1 MNKTKIGIF
10 LSLLL
15 LVGLTSCGEQK
26 SNNKLMLN
34 EILIDNQ
41 NNFQDDY
48 GLHSAWIEIFNRSYG
63 SADLAGCL
71 LKVSSQPGDTVTYF
85 IPKGD
90 VLTLVKPRQHA
101 LFWADGEPNRGTFHT
116 SCKLNPETANWIGLF
131 DSGRNIIDQIV
142 VPANALGADQSYA
155 RISDGAAD
163 WEVKGGSK
171 DKYVT
176 PSTNNKTLDSNA
188 KMEKFEEHD
197 SVGIGMSISA
207 MSVVFCGL
215 ILLFVAFKVVGKV
228 AVNLSKRNA
237 MKAKGLFDSGRNII
251 DQIVVPANALGADQS
266 YARISDGAADWEVKG
281 GSKDKYVTPSTNN
294 KTLDSNAKMEKF
306 EEHDSVGIGMS
317 ISAMSVVF
325 CGLILLFVAF
335 KVVGKVAVNLS
346 KRNAMKAKGIDKVEA
361 KELSQAPGEVY
372 AAISMA
378 LHEMQDEVH
387 DVEETVLTITRVKRS
402 YSPWS
407 SKIYTLRENP
417 NRK

>member
-10 LSLLL
+10 LSLM
-15 LVGLTSCGEQK
+15 LVLGFCSSCKEQK
-26 SNNKLMLN
+26 SNNKLLLN
-34 EILIDNQ
+34 EVLV
-41 NNFQDDY
+41 NNESNYQDDY
-48 GLHSAWIEIFNRSYG
+48 GVHSAWIEIFNRSYG

-71 LKVSSQPGDTVTYF
+71 LKVSSQPGDTITYF

-116 SCKLNPETANWIGLF
+116 SFKLNPETANWIGLF

-142 VPANALGADQSYA
+142 VPANALGPDQSYA
-155 RISDGAAD
+155 RVSDGVAD
-163 WEVKGGSK
+163 WEVKGGSS

-176 PSTNNKTLDSNA
+176 PSTNNKTLNSNA

-197 SVGIGMSISA
+197 SAGIGMSISA

-215 ILLFVAFKVVGKV
+215 ILLF
-228 AVNLSKRNA
+228 
-237 MKAKGLFDSGRNII
+237 I
-251 DQIVVPANALGADQS
+251 
-266 YARISDGAADWEVKG
+266 
-281 GSKDKYVTPSTNN
+281 
-294 KTLDSNAKMEKF
+294 
-306 EEHDSVGIGMS
+306 
-317 ISAMSVVF
+317 
-325 CGLILLFVAF
+325 AF

>member
-10 LSLLL
+10 FSLLL
-15 LVGLTSCGEQK
+15 LIGLTSCGEQK

-34 EILIDNQ
+34 EVLIDNQ

-71 LKVSSQPGDTVTYF
+71 LKVSSQPGDTITYF

-116 SCKLNPETANWIGLF
+116 SFKLNPETANWIGLF

-142 VPANALGADQSYA
+142 VPANALGPDQSYA
-155 RISDGAAD
+155 RVSDGVAD
-163 WEVKGGSK
+163 WEVKGGSS

-176 PSTNNKTLDSNA
+176 PSTNNKTLNSNA
-188 KMEKFEEHD
+188 KMEKFKQHD
-197 SVGIGMSISA
+197 SAGIGMSISA

-215 ILLFVAFKVVGKV
+215 ILLF
-228 AVNLSKRNA
+228 
-237 MKAKGLFDSGRNII
+237 I
-251 DQIVVPANALGADQS
+251 
-266 YARISDGAADWEVKG
+266 
-281 GSKDKYVTPSTNN
+281 
-294 KTLDSNAKMEKF
+294 
-306 EEHDSVGIGMS
+306 
-317 ISAMSVVF
+317 
-325 CGLILLFVAF
+325 AF

-402 YSPWS
+402 YSPLS
-407 SKIYTLRENP
+407 LIHI
-417 NRK
+417 

>member
-15 LVGLTSCGEQK
+15 LIGLTSCSEQK
-26 SNNKLMLN
+26 SNNKLLLN
-34 EILIDNQ
+34 EVLIDNQ

-71 LKVSSQPGDTVTYF
+71 LKVSSQPGDTITYF

-116 SCKLNPETANWIGLF
+116 SFKLNPETANWIGLF

-142 VPANALGADQSYA
+142 VPANALGTDQSYA
-155 RISDGAAD
+155 RISDGAAN

-215 ILLFVAFKVVGKV
+215 ILLFIAFKVVG
-228 AVNLSKRNA
+228 R
-237 MKAKGLFDSGRNII
+237 
-251 DQIVVPANALGADQS
+251 
-266 YARISDGAADWEVKG
+266 
-281 GSKDKYVTPSTNN
+281 
-294 KTLDSNAKMEKF
+294 
-306 EEHDSVGIGMS
+306 
-317 ISAMSVVF
+317 
-325 CGLILLFVAF
+325 
-335 KVVGKVAVNLS
+335 VAVNLS